1 MTTAP
6 PATPFPV
13 PVGPIEGEV
22 LTSWYVRLAHGHGEK
37 LNSFGRRLLGRGRQV
52 SKSDIDRAQWQEL
65 LDLLSQRTSIAA
77 GALRAMTLLRY
88 EGFLWGE
95 LPARGP
101 TRWILPVTLGQSLAR
116 QGTLQFCGVCLAS
129 DEVPYFRLDWR
140 LAFFVWCP
148 EHRTLMQDCCGQCG
162 APVRL
167 HQSDVRRSLV
177 GVDSGLLNCD
187 VCGADRRA
195 YVGAACGAH
204 NLAGFDLQVR
214 LIDVLHAGYGA
225 IGELDVHSIPLFHGM
240 AIIWSLLDDR
250 ARSARLWS
258 VLGSQGV
265 PDACDVPTAPDERTA
280 FRGRYGGFE
289 RLRVDGRCRL
299 LQASA
304 VLLTGGAQ
312 SLTEYLQMSG
322 LSSDAVWRFIRTQ
335 RVTAP
340 YWLWRAVRD
349 TVNHAMHTPTDEEI
363 ALAIR
368 HVVAL
373 AAPQLPPMGQ
383 ICHLLGFKNSYNP
396 RVAAALRSLGLL
408 GRSGRSRRHRLRQC
422 LDLR

>member
-52 SKSDIDRAQWQEL
+52 SKCDIDRAQWQEL
-65 LDLLSQRTSIAA
+65 LDLLTQRTSIPAE
-77 GALRAMTLLRY
+77 ALRAMTLLRY

-95 LPARGP
+95 LPVRGP

-116 QGTLQFCGVCLAS
+116 QGTLQFCGACLAS
-129 DEVPYFRLDWR
+129 DKVPFFRIDWR

-148 EHRTLMQDCCGQCG
+148 VHRLLMQDGCRQCG
-162 APVRL
+162 SPVRL
-167 HQSDVRRSLV
+167 HQSDVRRPLI
-177 GVDSGLLNCD
+177 GTDSGLLHCD

-195 YVGAACGAH
+195 YVGAACGDH
-204 NLAGFDLQVR
+204 DLAGFDLQVR
-214 LIDVLHAGYGA
+214 LTDALKVGHGA
-225 IGELDVHSIPLFHGM
+225 IGELRIHSIPLFHGM

-250 ARSARLWS
+250 ASSARLWG
-258 VLGSQGV
+258 VLGSQA
-265 PDACDVPTAPDERTA
+265 PDAPNASDAPNAPDQCTSSSE
-280 FRGRYGGFE
+280 RYGGFE
-289 RLRVDGRCRL
+289 RLRIDGRHRL

-304 VLLTGGAQ
+304 ALLTGGAQ
-312 SLTEYLQMSG
+312 SLTEYLQIAG

-363 ALAIR
+363 SLAIR
-368 HVVAL
+368 HVVGL
-373 AAPQLPPMGQ
+373 SAPHLPPMGQ

-396 RVAAALRSLGLL
+396 RVAEALRSLGLL
-408 GRSGRSRRHRLRQC
+408 GRSGRSRRHL
-422 LDLR
+422 